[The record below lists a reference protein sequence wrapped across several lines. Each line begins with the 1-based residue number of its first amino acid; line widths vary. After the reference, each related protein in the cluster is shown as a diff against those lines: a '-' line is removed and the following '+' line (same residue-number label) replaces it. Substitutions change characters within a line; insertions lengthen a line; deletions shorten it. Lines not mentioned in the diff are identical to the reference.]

1 MKLLKKFK
9 WYLMEREQIRA
20 NKEACLPRPWT
31 RDVILANNHF
41 TNVRRTDD
49 PGTKFILERMNRSV
63 GIRQLAFEVYA
74 YRLLNRKQTFELLGF
89 PKLGSSGK
97 WAESLRALQKKQA
110 VGSARHFT
118 SWQRMLRGLK
128 RLEEE
133 QRIIDD
139 LLHETDGIKAVEQL
153 IKYHIGVG
161 YFFGTQIVADLATA
175 GIGNFSRDVLV
186 PVSSGSRI
194 GLWIAE
200 GRVNKEF
207 IDKRLSEASSLI
219 AKYKPRN
226 KDKAVGG
233 WFKDVRVAKTTQ
245 EEIELLTHL
254 RQKTGLS
261 FIDLEH
267 SLCEFYRYWQIKSEL
282 SGSSRMNLNERA

>member
-1 MKLLKKFK
+1 MKLLKEFK
-9 WYLMEREQIRA
+9 WYLKEREQIRLK
-20 NKEACLPRPWT
+20 KEAGKPRPWT
-31 RDVILANNHF
+31 KDTILDRNHF

-49 PGTKFILERMNRSV
+49 PGTKFILNQLKSHV
-63 GIRQLAFEVYA
+63 GIRRLAFQVYA
-74 YRLLNRKQTFELLGF
+74 YRLLNRKETFELLGF
-89 PKLGSSGK
+89 PQLGSSGK
-97 WAESLRALQKKQA
+97 WAESVRELQKKQA
-110 VGSARHFT
+110 VGSPYHFT

-133 QRIIDD
+133 PRIIDD

-175 GIGNFSRDVLV
+175 GIGNFGRDVLV

-194 GLWIAE
+194 GLWIVE
-200 GRVNKEF
+200 GKVNKEF
-207 IDKRLSEASSLI
+207 IDKRLAEASSLI

-226 KDKAVGG
+226 NDKAVGG
-233 WFKDVRVAKTTQ
+233 WFRDVRVAKTTR
-245 EEIELLTHL
+245 EEIELLTNL

-267 SLCEFYRYWQIKSEL
+267 SLCEFYRYWQLK
-282 SGSSRMNLNERA
+282 NERA